1 MAGQGTR
8 ILASD
13 YNAIQSVAASVLGAG
28 SGNTGYGQVV
38 SSSQV
43 AVGDKIKATDWQKLK
58 TDLIRSRQHQTGA
71 SETGNLTDVT
81 TTTLVRE
88 YDRAAYSNFA
98 ALVLAQRL
106 AAASGQMT
114 SSTLKSDQRT
124 TPWNGTIT
132 HTVSVT
138 FPSADAARY
147 YFNTGGQLQI
157 TGSNT
162 AIPVDGSQQ
171 KSEDWATILSG
182 MGTVTMNY
190 NSTSAASGTAAGS
203 IGYYQLS
210 TSNQQ
215 IFTKSTATPA
225 YSPNAYTINANINGA
240 GTIITFTITFAD
252 QSTFTNTTTYGPY
265 GPYGIDENVE
275 GTLTSTVTAYYA
287 TGSNVSMTT
296 PNSYYPSAS
305 SSGPG

>member
-28 SGNTGYGQVV
+28 SGTTGYGQLV

-58 TDLIRSRQHQTGA
+58 ADMVCCRQHQTGQNE
-71 SETGNLTDVT
+71 SGNLTDVT

-88 YDRAAYSNFA
+88 YDRAAYYNFA
-98 ALVLAQRL
+98 QLILAQKL
-106 AAASGQMT
+106 TADGTQMT
-114 SSTLKSDQRT
+114 STTLKSDQRT

-132 HTVSVT
+132 HSVT
-138 FPSADAARY
+138 IAFPSAAAARY
-147 YFNTGGQLQI
+147 YFNSGGQLQI
-157 TGSNT
+157 TGSLT

-171 KSEDWATILSG
+171 KGNDWATILSG
-182 MGTVTMNY
+182 MGTVAFGVNGT
-190 NSTSAASGTAAGS
+190 TAPSGTAAGG
-203 IGYYQLS
+203 IGYTSLN

-215 IFTKSTATPA
+215 IYTKATASPT
-225 YSPNAYTINANINGA
+225 YSPNAITIYANID
-240 GTIITFTITFAD
+240 GTGTVITLTIQFAD
-252 QSTFTNTTTYGPY
+252 LSTTANTTTYGPY

-287 TGSNVSMTT
+287 TGGNVSMTT
-296 PNSYYPSAS
+296 PNSYFPSAA
-305 SSGPG
+305 SSGPA